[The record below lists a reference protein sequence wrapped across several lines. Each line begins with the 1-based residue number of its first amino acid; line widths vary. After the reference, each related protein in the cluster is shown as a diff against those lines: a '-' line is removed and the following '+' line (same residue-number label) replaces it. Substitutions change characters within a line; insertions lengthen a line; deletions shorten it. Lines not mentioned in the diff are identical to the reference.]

1 MSVPND
7 FPVVQQVFDTAPY
20 DLKTHDGQ
28 AAFVDAVVWALHL
41 KDPRWGHLKKK
52 PGQSAIH
59 GHAEDAALYLSDTPG
74 LSQAV
79 DFIGGAGTDSARI
92 QWLVDLPRYS
102 FPDWLAP
109 KDHDLAPVPPAPPP
123 APAFPYPDENTTVK
137 AFQVRVKDTY
147 KEAKRAFPD
156 PNDPDAFRHFTRY
169 GFSCHEMPEPK
180 AADKH
185 IAELR
190 ADLGLP

>member
-7 FPVVQQVFDTAPY
+7 FPVVREVYATGLY
-20 DLKTHDGQ
+20 DLRTHEGH

-79 DFIGGAGTDSARI
+79 DFIGGAGGPDPRI
-92 QWLVDLPRYS
+92 QWWVDLPRYA

-109 KDHDLAPVPPAPPP
+109 KDHDLAPVPPAPVLP
-123 APAFPYPDENTTVK
+123 PYPGDPVFDEIGAVLFYDYALAAQPPNPGMGRWFGRTTFDYL
-137 AFQVRVKDTY
+137 AGMSMKDSI
-147 KEAKRAFPD
+147 KKHRAEW
-156 PNDPDAFRHFTRY
+156 R
-169 GFSCHEMPEPK
+169 
-180 AADKH
+180 AA
-185 IAELR
+185 
-190 ADLGLP
+190 LGLP